1 MLDNLINLVKEHA
14 GDAIVN
20 NPAIPNEKN
29 DDAIKTTGESIL
41 NSLKSQASGGDLS
54 SLMNMFKGG
63 DAASSP
69 VASAVQGNVASDL
82 AKKFGLE
89 SGAAGNIASSLIPM
103 VMNKFVNK
111 TNDPNDSSFDLGDI
125 MKNIG
130 GVGGGGIGGMISNF
144 LK

>member
-41 NSLKSQASGGDLS
+41 NSLKSQAAGGDMS

-69 VASAVQGNVASDL
+69 VANAVQGNVAADL
-82 AKKFGLE
+82 AKKFGLD
-89 SGAAGNIASSLIPM
+89 SGAAGSIASSLIPM

-130 GVGGGGIGGMISNF
+130 GGGGIGGMISNF